1 VAVVSGVPVRVVD
14 VVGVVTVGDG
24 HVATVRAVLVPVL
37 LMGRVLAG
45 GAFVDVLPVNPVD
58 VAVVRVVGVVTV
70 LEGHMAAA
78 FGVDVLVI
86 GVRVVLAGLR
96 HGGSPSSGAG
106 GAGSGAPV
114 LDGPERVLS
123 IQ

>member
-1 VAVVSGVPVRVVD
+1 MD
-14 VVGVVTVGDG
+14 VVGVVAVGDG
-24 HVATVRAVLVPVL
+24 HVAAVRAVLVPVL

-45 GAFVDVLPVNPVD
+45 GAFVDVLPVNPVN
-58 VAVVRVVGVVTV
+58 VAVVRVVGVVAV
-70 LEGHMAAA
+70 LERDMATA

-96 HGGSPSSGAG
+96 HGGSPSWVAG

-123 IQ
+123 I